1 MNFLDNTL
9 FWKNGAR
16 VILIIFFTFSILV
29 QLIHPS
35 NFYIIVRSLDIY
47 VYAPE
52 FILTTIIV
60 LESVLVYLLVYKP
73 DSGIYFTAFFFLSQ
87 LVVIGF
93 LNFIGFRE
101 LCGNDDVVT
110 KILGISNV
118 LKSSGASLLLFSLHY
133 LISKDP

>member
-1 MNFLDNTL
+1 MKFLDNTL
-9 FWKNGAR
+9 FWKNGTR

-35 NFYIIVRSLDIY
+35 NFFIIVRSLDIY

-52 FILTTIIV
+52 FLLATIIV
-60 LESVLVYLLVYKP
+60 LEAVLVYLLVSNP
-73 DSGIYFTAFFFLSQ
+73 NRGIYFTAYFFLSQ

-93 LNFIGFRE
+93 LNFIGIRE
-101 LCGNDDVVT
+101 LCGDDDVVT
-110 KILGISNV
+110 KVLGISNV

-133 LISKDP
+133 LISKNQ